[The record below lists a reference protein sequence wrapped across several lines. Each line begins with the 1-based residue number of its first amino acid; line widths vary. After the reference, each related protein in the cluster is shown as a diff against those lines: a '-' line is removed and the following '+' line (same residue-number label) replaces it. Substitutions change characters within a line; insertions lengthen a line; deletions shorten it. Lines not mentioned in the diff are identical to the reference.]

1 MMSRTRIHIE
11 IVIGRLKDFKI
22 IKGPLS
28 INLVKRKPD
37 CQVKC
42 GDRIMQVAAAIVNT
56 NNAFCEIGVKL
67 VLINEHFI
75 AIACITVN
83 KFNRFECDYDSIK
96 YGLLIKLSMVF
107 LLSGNVELNDFF
119 PLSYFTCH

>member
-1 MMSRTRIHIE
+1 MSRTRIHIE

-22 IKGPLS
+22 IKLS

>member
-42 GDRIMQVAAAIVNT
+42 GDKIMRDVAAIANT
-56 NNAFCEIGVKL
+56 KDAFCEIGVKL

-83 KFNRFECDYDSIK
+83 KFNCFECDYDSIK

-107 LLSGNVELNDFF
+107 LLSGNVE
-119 PLSYFTCH
+119 